1 MNQQALQEIC
11 TEFLKRECKSQQEWR
26 DALQEICTE
35 FLKRECKSQQE
46 WRDALQEICNEF
58 LKRECKSQQ
67 EWSDIYASVQSFQK
81 NQDKQR
87 IRKWR
92 WQLICNIRSLTNRLE
107 YLLIS
112 MSLFC
117 LWQCLHIL
125 SFRDIPIQSC

>member
-1 MNQQALQEIC
+1 MNLQALQEIC

-35 FLKRECKSQQE
+35 FLR
-46 WRDALQEICNEF
+46 
-58 LKRECKSQQ
+58 RECKSQQ

-87 IRKWR
+87 IWKWHC
-92 WQLICNIRSLTNRLE
+92 QLICNIRSLTNRLE

-117 LWQCLHIL
+117 LLKCLYKFIQIIVLDQVIL
-125 SFRDIPIQSC
+125 SFRDPLQSC